1 METCL
6 RNNAFHRVLRRSVS
20 SAFSMS
26 TLVQLE
32 PFVNSTLSAFMREL
46 DKRFVN
52 TETGPKVFDFSRWL
66 NLYAFDA
73 IGELSFSER
82 IGFIESGGDIEGIM
96 HQIEMQLGHQNTVGQ
111 MPWLDCF
118 WAKNP
123 IKLWLGRMGILHERD
138 SIVVRFAARKLKER
152 YEALKSGTSPPTTDF
167 LDRFVQAGIKD
178 PELMTEQEIL
188 SLTLVNIFAGG
199 DTTAI
204 ALSATFYFL
213 LKNPSTLEKLMAE
226 LHESPPSG
234 DNGIMSYSEARKL
247 PYLKAVI
254 QEGLRMFPGIGN
266 PLERVV
272 PPQGL
277 EVCGHFLPGGT
288 IVGTSAWPL
297 HSKESI
303 FGANPREFRPERW
316 IEASESQISLMNSAM
331 FAFGM
336 GGRSCVG
343 QNISLLEIYKVVPTI
358 LWKYKLAFA
367 NPTAEWTT
375 SNRWFIYQK
384 NFFVTLEHRV

>member
-1 METCL
+1 
-6 RNNAFHRVLRRSVS
+6 
-20 SAFSMS
+20 
-26 TLVQLE
+26 
-32 PFVNSTLSAFMREL
+32 
-46 DKRFVN
+46 
-52 TETGPKVFDFSRWL
+52 
-66 NLYAFDA
+66 
-73 IGELSFSER
+73 
-82 IGFIESGGDIEGIM
+82 
-96 HQIEMQLGHQNTVGQ
+96 

-138 SIVVRFAARKLKER
+138 SIVVRFAARRLKER
-152 YEALKSGTSPPTTDF
+152 YEALKSGTSPSTTDF
-167 LDRFVQAGIKD
+167 LDRFIQAGIKD

-226 LHESPPSG
+226 LHESPSNG
-234 DNGIMSYSEARKL
+234 DNGIMSYNEARKH

-254 QEGLRMFPGIGN
+254 QEGLRMFPGIGYH
-266 PLERVV
+266 LERVV

-288 IVGTSAWPL
+288 MVGTSAWPL

-303 FGANPREFRPERW
+303 FGANPRAFRPERW

-358 LWKYKLAFA
+358 LWKYKVCNQVALGAKLL
-367 NPTAEWTT
+367 EE
-375 SNRWFIYQK
+375 IY
-384 NFFVTLEHRV
+384 